1 MQINKCSQEH
11 EFRLWLRMDKKGITH
26 LQDRNM
32 FDYIYG
38 LNKYFLS
45 WLHFVL
51 PLFFQTV
58 CFSSIVLASMLRSLV
73 RIKI

>member
-45 WLHFVL
+45 WLHFFFYLCSSKLFVL
-51 PLFFQTV
+51 VP
-58 CFSSIVLASMLRSLV
+58 
-73 RIKI
+73 